1 MKLLYLIFGVI
12 STNCIS
18 CFGAE
23 NVIYQSIVCL
33 QTDFSNGKPKIGT
46 GFFIS
51 PTLIATASHQVT
63 DPQAV
68 AVKITV
74 YLPDDTSVKAKLP
87 VVAQGEGV
95 AILAVPDV
103 VKSNYLLLQDN
114 VPDAD
119 AKVSTV
125 GCQKD
130 RNLLIREG
138 KVMQQVN
145 TNNSQKIKFTELIP
159 LNLPIKV
166 GFSGGPLLTTSGD
179 VVGVIYGFDEHSES
193 LSYAIP
199 SSKLFQIMADQK
211 VTDYGKTLFQQ
222 GVRAFSLKQHEIAKK
237 YFEQAT
243 QQQADYFE
251 AYISLGMTLFKL
263 RQFAEARDALLE
275 AILIKPDY
283 PLAYYHLAGVYR
295 EGLSD
300 RRSARNAY
308 RRYLE
313 LDPKSSDAAQVQV
326 WLHEIER
333 SFPK

>member
-1 MKLLYLIFGVI
+1 MKLLYLLCTTILII
-12 STNCIS
+12 SIPCYA
-18 CFGAE
+18 AE
-23 NVIYQSIVCL
+23 NQIYQSIVCL

-51 PTLIATASHQVT
+51 PTMIATASHQVT
-63 DPQAV
+63 DPSAV

-95 AILAVPDV
+95 AILAVPDAV
-103 VKSNYLLLQDN
+103 QSNYLLLRDN
-114 VPDAD
+114 TPDIG

-130 RNLLIREG
+130 RNRLMREG
-138 KVMQQVN
+138 GVLQREDK
-145 TNNSQKIKFTELIP
+145 NNDQETEFSDLIP
-159 LNLPIKV
+159 LHLPIKV
-166 GFSGGPLLTTSGD
+166 GFSGGPLLTASGD
-179 VVGVIYGFDEHSES
+179 AIGVIYGFDEHSES
-193 LSYAIP
+193 LSYAIVG
-199 SSKLFQIMADQK
+199 SKLLQIMADQK
-211 VTDYGKTLFQQ
+211 VADYGKTLFQQ
-222 GVRAFSLKQHEIAKK
+222 GVRAFSLKQHAIAKN
-237 YFEQAT
+237 YFERAT
-243 QQQADYFE
+243 QQQADYFD
-251 AYISLGMTLFKL
+251 AYISLGMALFKL

-275 AILIKPDY
+275 AILIKPEY

-300 RRSARNAY
+300 HRSARNAY
-308 RRYLE
+308 HRYLE